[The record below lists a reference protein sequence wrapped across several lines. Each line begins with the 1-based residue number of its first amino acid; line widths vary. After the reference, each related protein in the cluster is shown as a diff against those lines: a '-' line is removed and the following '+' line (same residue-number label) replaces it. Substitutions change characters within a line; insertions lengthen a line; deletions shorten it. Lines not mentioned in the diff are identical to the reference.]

1 MNALNTSIRFRGILA
16 ATILGATVA
25 GLPAVGAAG
34 DPSSVRTVTVGYS
47 DLSVSSPE
55 GAASLYRRIV
65 WAARQ
70 VCEAPDDTLASREDS
85 RACVNK
91 AIADAVTKVG
101 QPELAA
107 VYNARNAQPPP
118 ARLASVGNR

>member
-1 MNALNTSIRFRGILA
+1 MNVINTSIRFRGILA

-70 VCEAPDDTLASREDS
+70 VCEAPDS